1 MYMSLVSGP
10 QRARGVPQGQQRPCW
25 LSGCQVISWL
35 SLAQDTTPFLCKDLA
50 GMQMAVYEGRLQSA
64 EEDLLEA
71 VLAMFKA
78 VPR

>member
-1 MYMSLVSGP
+1 
-10 QRARGVPQGQQRPCW
+10 
-25 LSGCQVISWL
+25 
-35 SLAQDTTPFLCKDLA
+35 
-50 GMQMAVYEGRLQSA
+50 MQMAVYEGRLQSA